1 MANLQWDIFCKVID
15 NFGDIGVCWRL
26 ARRLAAGLGQDVRLW
41 VDDLGSFKR
50 LRPAI
55 NVDSAV
61 QNIDGIEV
69 RHWSP
74 QFPVVRPAQMVIEG
88 FGVRLPDQY
97 IEAMAAMHPAPVW
110 INLEYLSAES
120 WVDEHHGLPSPHPSL
135 PLTRYFFF
143 PGVTPGTGGVPRE
156 ADLLQQREAFDAN
169 TEARRGWWMH
179 HGFDDVAPG
188 SITVSLFAYPHAP
201 WSALLAACAQGG
213 VPVVAAIPAGALAA
227 QVRETFAAYAGN
239 RHRIGNLEL
248 RFVPFVPQAGYDALL
263 WASDIN
269 FVRGEDSFV
278 RAQWA
283 GRPFVWHIYPQQAG
297 AHEAKLN
304 AFLAAYCEVLPED
317 AAQAVRGLWTAW
329 NNVTG
334 APPLAE
340 AWCDFVD
347 ARLAQRQG
355 LLAWQEQ
362 LLAVGDLTG
371 NLLRFCHGLGDKK

>member
-1 MANLQWDIFCKVID
+1 MDEGTAAATVIDVATEDRLKAVSDGAAPPTEKAKPAFVATTSRQFPNWLADSGGSLAVSTYQSGKVIL
-15 NFGDIGVCWRL
+15 IGTNRQTGRLSVFERTLERPMGMAFRDSRL
-26 ARRLAAGLGQDVRLW
+26 AIASMIQITSFVDAAGG
-41 VDDLGSFKR
+41 
-50 LRPAI
+50 A
-55 NVDSAV
+55 
-61 QNIDGIEV
+61 
-69 RHWSP
+69 
-74 QFPVVRPAQMVIEG
+74 
-88 FGVRLPDQY
+88 
-97 IEAMAAMHPAPVW
+97 
-110 INLEYLSAES
+110 
-120 WVDEHHGLPSPHPSL
+120 
-135 PLTRYFFF
+135 
-143 PGVTPGTGGVPRE
+143 PGT
-156 ADLLQQREAFDAN
+156 
-169 TEARRGWWMH
+169 
-179 HGFDDVAPG
+179 
-188 SITVSLFAYPHAP
+188 
-201 WSALLAACAQGG
+201 
-213 VPVVAAIPAGALAA
+213 
-227 QVRETFAAYAGN
+227 
-239 RHRIGNLEL
+239 
-248 RFVPFVPQAGYDALL
+248 AGYDALL